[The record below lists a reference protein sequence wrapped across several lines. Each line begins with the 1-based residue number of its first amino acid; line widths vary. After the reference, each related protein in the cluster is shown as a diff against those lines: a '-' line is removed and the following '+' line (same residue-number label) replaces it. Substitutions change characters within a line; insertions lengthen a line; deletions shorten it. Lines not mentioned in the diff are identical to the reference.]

1 MKIYRELPKNF
12 KPEDLSLFPNI
23 EEGTVIPKPSIKTF
37 KIEFST
43 KLKEDLI
50 NRLNNTRFTTPVL
63 QNQTFTYGFN

>member
-37 KIEFST
+37 K
-43 KLKEDLI
+43 KVLI
-50 NRLNNTRFTTPVL
+50 SDF
-63 QNQTFTYGFN
+63 